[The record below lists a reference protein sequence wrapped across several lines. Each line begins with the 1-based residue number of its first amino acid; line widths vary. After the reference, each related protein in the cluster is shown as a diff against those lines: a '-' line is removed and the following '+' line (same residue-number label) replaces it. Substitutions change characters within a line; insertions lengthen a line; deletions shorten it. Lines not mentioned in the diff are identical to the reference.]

1 MPANTIMHYMSI
13 GGVAMGTCHGGGI
26 GHQTIAD
33 RIIEMDYVD
42 SNGNLQ
48 TVSDPELLKVAA
60 GAVTHQNTALDVIH
74 CLLKARWV
82 CWEL

>member
-74 CLLKARWV
+74 C
-82 CWEL
+82 

>member
-60 GAVTHQNTALDVIH
+60 GAVAHQNTALDVIYF
-74 CLLKARWV
+74 
-82 CWEL
+82 